1 MKIEKKRKIIPECFG
16 ERHVFVLMSFLAIA
30 INYAMRFTL
39 PIGIVAM
46 VTKGAESRE
55 LAFCL
60 TPQYCNSCVFRFT
73 IQ

>member
-1 MKIEKKRKIIPECFG
+1 
-16 ERHVFVLMSFLAIA
+16 MSFLAIA

-60 TPQYCNSCVFRFT
+60 TPQYCNLCVFRFT